1 MEEHSTTISEEPDM
15 NRDRQPT
22 AHAEQ
27 GTLRKYRVVLIGFLL
42 VTGYFLLTEHR
53 AHIIPFLPYLL
64 LAACP
69 LMHVFMHHGHG
80 HGRLSQTDKAKEQG
94 DG

>member
-1 MEEHSTTISEEPDM
+1 MY
-15 NRDRQPT
+15 RDRQRT

-27 GTLRKYRVVLIGFLL
+27 STLRKYRVVLIGFLL
-42 VTGYFLLTEHR
+42 VAGYFLLTEHR
-53 AHIIPFLPYLL
+53 AHIVPFLPYLL

-80 HGRLSQTDKAKEQG
+80 HSRLPQTDNAIEQG